1 LVPAEHGRRC
11 LGIALREHRL
21 NWMLRFLLTRTPVK
35 RLARGVPVVAL
46 LSAAEV
52 AKLARDHLTRLRPPE
67 RRRLLALIAK
77 GRGGTGALSKG
88 ERAELSALVAKL
100 EPRAFVGSAVNHFS
114 PVPVPKRLLYGPR
127 GSRAR
132 AAARGRGGEETD
144 KSP

>member
-1 LVPAEHGRRC
+1 
-11 LGIALREHRL
+11 
-21 NWMLRFLLTRTPVK
+21 MLRFLLTRTPVK

-52 AKLARDHLTRLRPPE
+52 AKLAKDHLARLRPVE

-77 GRGGTGALSKG
+77 ARGGAGALS
-88 ERAELSALVAKL
+88 ERERTELGSLVAKL
-100 EPRAFVGSAVNHFS
+100 EPRAFVGSAADHFS

-132 AAARGRGGEETD
+132 AAARGDEPDEG
-144 KSP
+144 S

>member
-1 LVPAEHGRRC
+1 
-11 LGIALREHRL
+11 
-21 NWMLRFLLTRTPVK
+21 MLRFLLTRTPVK

-52 AKLARDHLTRLRPPE
+52 AKLAKDHLTRLQPAE

-77 GRGGTGALSKG
+77 ARGGAGALSEH
-88 ERAELSALVAKL
+88 ERAEFAALVAKL
-100 EPRAFVGSAVNHFS
+100 EPRAFVGSAANHFS

-132 AAARGRGGEETD
+132 AAARGDDGDRN
-144 KSP
+144 